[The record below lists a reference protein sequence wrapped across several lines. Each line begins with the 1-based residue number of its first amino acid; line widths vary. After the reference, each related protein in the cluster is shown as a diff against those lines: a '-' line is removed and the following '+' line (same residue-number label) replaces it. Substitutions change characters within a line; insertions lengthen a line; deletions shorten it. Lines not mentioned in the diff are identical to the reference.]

1 MAFWTSHLLGLL
13 FFFLLIINQI
23 SFITTT
29 NVRVGVILKPTFLH
43 VPVFREA
50 PAFRNGRD
58 CGSSAAD
65 RIHVAMTL
73 DANYLR
79 GTIVEMYDHLI

>member
-1 MAFWTSHLLGLL
+1 MAFWSFFPSFHLLSLL
-13 FFFLLIINQI
+13 FLSLISNQI
-23 SFITTT
+23 SLITTAT
-29 NVRVGVILKPTFLH
+29 TTTSVRIGVILKPTGLH

-58 CGSSAAD
+58 CGAD

-79 GTIVEMYDHLI
+79 GIVKMYI